1 MIMRG
6 GMVEEFME
14 PLYREQVSLRRL
26 SIPCTRIK
34 VRLCSD
40 QFVNILS
47 ILFSTHVCYHI
58 QYRMREILPGKGV
71 QNMDMNPVNFN
82 AVNNVDLSHRDYHG
96 KKGKKHGQEPREN
109 TPQDSVS
116 VRGDDR
122 VKHSGRRKEEA
133 PAEMESP
140 ETGEEEISREPH
152 GAEELQE
159 APDSPEKSSSGNT
172 KTITIISTN
181 DLHGYFKGMAKL
193 SAVVHELKKEHPD
206 AIMVDVGDTVYNP
219 SFSDKN
225 HFEPMVDIMNHMGYT
240 VVGLGNHELQ
250 WGAPAMNKEYVQKI
264 EADVVNAN
272 LRDLKTG
279 DFLPDVKPYVIKEV
293 DGVKIGFVGTVVPD
307 MATSAHPNVGKDV
320 RRLDIEKTVEEMIPK
335 MKKDGAEV
343 IVVLSHHGIH
353 KGADLDLAK
362 NVKGIDVI
370 FSAHDHQL
378 TEEGIE
384 VGSFPSKT
392 YVFQGMSHAK
402 YVGETTI
409 EVDAQTHKVIE
420 VTMKAIPTKT
430 YAVKPDPVVEE
441 IISNYEPKGRGHY

>member
-1 MIMRG
+1 
-6 GMVEEFME
+6 
-14 PLYREQVSLRRL
+14 
-26 SIPCTRIK
+26 
-34 VRLCSD
+34 
-40 QFVNILS
+40 
-47 ILFSTHVCYHI
+47 
-58 QYRMREILPGKGV
+58 
-71 QNMDMNPVNFN
+71 MDMNPIGFN
-82 AVNNVDLSHRDYHG
+82 AAANVDLSYQDHHG
-96 KKGKKHGQEPREN
+96 KKDKKHREEHQDASPCDSVNVQGDYRQRDVEKRREN
-109 TPQDSVS
+109 APVEPQ
-116 VRGDDR
+116 
-122 VKHSGRRKEEA
+122 
-133 PAEMESP
+133 SP
-140 ETGEEEISREPH
+140 ETGVEEVSSGPREEREAQ
-152 GAEELQE
+152 GA
-159 APDSPEKSSSGNT
+159 AGTPENSSSGTT

-181 DLHGYFKGMAKL
+181 DLHGYFKGMPQL
-193 SAVVHELKKEHPD
+193 SAVVHELKSAHPD
-206 AIMVDVGDTVYNP
+206 ALMVDVGDTVYNP
-219 SFSDKN
+219 SYSDRN
-225 HFEPMVDIMNHMGYT
+225 HFEPMVDIMNHIGYT

-250 WGAPAMNKEYVQKI
+250 WGAPAMNKEYVNKI
-264 EADVVNAN
+264 DADVVNAN

-320 RRLDIEKTVEEMIPK
+320 KRLDIEKTVEEMIPL

-384 VGSFPSKT
+384 VGTFPSKT

-409 EVDAQTHKVIE
+409 EVDARTHKVIE
-420 VTMKAIPTKT
+420 VTMKAIPTRT

-441 IISNYEPKGRGHY
+441 IIKNYEPKGGRRE